1 LTSSKKLWL
10 LKEGIKIIMPKKN
23 DEIKLKKKIEEL
35 LEKYPDVP
43 IEIYDI
49 EASEEMAEMYYDEFG
64 Y

>member
-1 LTSSKKLWL
+1 
-10 LKEGIKIIMPKKN
+10 MPKKN